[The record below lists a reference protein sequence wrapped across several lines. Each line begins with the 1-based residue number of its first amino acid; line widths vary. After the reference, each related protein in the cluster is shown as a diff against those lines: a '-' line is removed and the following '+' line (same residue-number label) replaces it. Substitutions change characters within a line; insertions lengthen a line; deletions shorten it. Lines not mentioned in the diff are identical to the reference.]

1 TPLNTAAT
9 ASTAQ
14 ADATQQVTEPTQPK
28 ADSAQAGSESSLNAD
43 QADNS
48 QNVKATDVGTG
59 NAPLNTAS
67 TAQANATQQVNEPT
81 QPKADNAQA
90 DIDNSLNDVQADN
103 AQNVN
108 DAEVNT
114 GNTPL

>member
-1 TPLNTAAT
+1 
-9 ASTAQ
+9 
-14 ADATQQVTEPTQPK
+14 TQPK
-28 ADSAQAGSESSLNAD
+28 ADNTQAGSESSLNAD
-43 QADNS
+43 QADNG

-59 NAPLNTAS
+59 NAPLNTGAAS
-67 TAQANATQQVNEPT
+67 TAQATATQQVTEPT

-114 GNTPL
+114 GNT